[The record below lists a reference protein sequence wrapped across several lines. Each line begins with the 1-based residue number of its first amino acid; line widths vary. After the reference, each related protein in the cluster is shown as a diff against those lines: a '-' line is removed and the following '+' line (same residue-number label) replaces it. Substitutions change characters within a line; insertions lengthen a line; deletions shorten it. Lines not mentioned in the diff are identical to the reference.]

1 MENVKVSRNEF
12 GLSTDKGIKEFIH
25 ELVTRTVFGS

>member
-1 MENVKVSRNEF
+1 MEKVKVSRNEF
-12 GLSTDKGIKEFIH
+12 GLSTDKEFIH